1 MKKKKIYMVCYGGG
15 HVRIIAPLYKKLI
28 HSYDVKIL
36 ALTTAGEFLD
46 SLSIP
51 YLTFKDYSKLF
62 ECKVREY
69 GEVLIKSLS
78 SSSQVSHENSIYY
91 LGCSFYELVKE
102 YGEKEAYLIYK
113 NKGRSAF
120 LPIDTLSQI
129 LKLELPDI
137 VLTTNAPRAERA
149 ALISA
154 KSLGIKTICINDNL
168 WISGGAS
175 EIVSKG
181 LTDTI
186 CVLSDT
192 VKSKL
197 LNINPS
203 VNVEVTG
210 TPVFDKLKVKSK
222 NIQSRSKDKKTIL
235 LADCD
240 LPSTHPLYPGV
251 IADPELGEK
260 IRKQLDFLAVK
271 RFWSVVFRPHPSQ
284 NYDYTEYKNVI
295 LSKPTDD
302 VSDLLASTD
311 IVVTAI
317 STVGIE
323 GLMSGAGLV
332 SIEGTVY
339 GKENS
344 YFDYNLS
351 SPVFSE
357 FDLEDAIDEQLLRS
371 KNINT
376 SFYKGFAVDNIH
388 HCINVMISS

>member
-1 MKKKKIYMVCYGGG
+1 MVCYGGG
-15 HVRIIAPLYKKLI
+15 HVRIIAPMYKKLI

-46 SLSIP
+46 TLSIP
-51 YLTFKDYSKLF
+51 YLTFKDYSNLF
-62 ECKVREY
+62 ESIVREY
-69 GEVLIKSLS
+69 GEILIKSLY
-78 SSSQVSHENSIYY
+78 SSSQISHENSIYY
-91 LGCSFYELVKE
+91 LGCSFYDLVKE
-102 YGEKEAYLIYK
+102 YGEKEAYLMYK
-113 NKGRSAF
+113 NKGRSSF

-129 LKLELPDI
+129 LKFERPDI

-175 EIVSKG
+175 EIVSKD

-197 LNINPS
+197 LKINPL

-210 TPVFDKLKVKSK
+210 NPVFDKLKANPKDIK
-222 NIQSRSKDKKTIL
+222 SRSKDKKTIL

-251 IADPELGEK
+251 VADSELGEK
-260 IRKQLDFLAVK
+260 IRKQLDFLSVK
-271 RFWSVVFRPHPSQ
+271 RSWNVIFRPHPSQ

-302 VSDLLASTD
+302 LSNLLASTD

-323 GLMSGAGLV
+323 GLMSDAGLV

-344 YFDYNLS
+344 YFEYNLS

-357 FDLEDAIDEQLLRS
+357 FDLEDAIDEQLLRR
-371 KNINT
+371 KNNNKI
-376 SFYKGFAVDNIH
+376 FYKGFAVDNIH
-388 HCINVMISS
+388 NCIDSMLYS